1 MPGGG
6 GMNGGM
12 NGGGIM
18 PGGGMGGGTGGGGT
32 DVFGTDPPGNIVSKM
47 HNHDIKRHS
56 ENVSV
61 ENIIDALN
69 ELATG
74 NEAKRTIN

>member
-12 NGGGIM
+12 NGGIM

-32 DVFGTDPPGNIVSKM
+32 DVFGTPAKNLNGFVRTE
-47 HNHDIKRHS
+47 IKKILYD
-56 ENVSV
+56 N
-61 ENIIDALN
+61 
-69 ELATG
+69 
-74 NEAKRTIN
+74 